1 MIYYTVTVRVP
12 LDLADDW
19 RSWMLA
25 VHIPDVLATGLW
37 EEGTLLRLLEPA
49 EADAVMF
56 QVRYRTTSQERYDDY
71 RAKHAPRLQ
80 AEHTNRYGTR
90 VTATRTL
97 HVAEQ
102 QV

>member
-37 EEGTLLRLLEPA
+37 EQGTLLRLLEPA

-80 AEHTNRYGTR
+80 AEHTTRYGTH
-90 VTATRTL
+90 VTASRTV